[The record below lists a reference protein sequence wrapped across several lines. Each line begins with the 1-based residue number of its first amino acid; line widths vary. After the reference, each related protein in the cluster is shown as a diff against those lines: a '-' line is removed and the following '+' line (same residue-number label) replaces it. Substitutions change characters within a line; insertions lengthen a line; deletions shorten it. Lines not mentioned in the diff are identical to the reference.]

1 MAEAGGTDRDEE
13 NQVAEEAEGGE
24 TRPNHAAEAACRYRA
39 ALAGRVAVGVQR
51 LQDGIAL
58 NSGDGAENEA
68 GAEQADDAHDHDVL
82 TIDER
87 AAAAHGRLAAKRGEY
102 IGLLRR
108 VSLLCQ

>member
-1 MAEAGGTDRDEE
+1 VGVAEAGGTDEDGGDDPGRR
-13 NQVAEEAEGGE
+13 EGGGDD
-24 TRPNHAAEAACRYRA
+24 AAEAACRYRA